1 MLQPRYRPF
10 PTLYLIA
17 LLAIA
22 IGLPIV
28 VTPSHAE
35 SDKTLFVST
44 ATRAGRLAVF
54 DDVWETIQERYYD
67 PTFRGLDWEATRVTF
82 RPAAAEAKS
91 TQDFYELLKRMIA
104 PLKDPHTRVFSP
116 EEKFDW
122 WNPKFV
128 TIGVTVRDVEGS
140 PTVVHVDSKSAA
152 HAAGVRVGDV
162 VISVDNVNA
171 AELIARRAQ
180 HADLSPSARLRL
192 VRGLFDG
199 SAGTRLTL
207 TWKGKEGRVKS
218 ATLQR
223 YWSQRALGF
232 RSSTQNGIVIITLDA
247 FTQTIASDFLK
258 QLPDMIGD
266 ARGIILDLRGNGGG
280 DAEAMAN
287 VASAFL
293 DTGIN
298 LGKFADRSGAGFEL
312 VTTPRLLQLTL
323 PTASSKLPM
332 VVLTSETT
340 SSAAE
345 ILASTLQQQR
355 RARVIGNMT
364 CGCVLAIRNR
374 HTLPDG
380 GLLDVSEFDYKTS
393 EGIRLEGVGITPN
406 DTTMITRAD
415 LYAKRDSAL
424 ERAKKY
430 VAKAIN

>member
-1 MLQPRYRPF
+1 MLHMTYRRF
-10 PTLYLIA
+10 PTIYLTA
-17 LLAIA
+17 LVAIA
-22 IGLPIV
+22 ICLPIALR
-28 VTPSHAE
+28 PSRA

-67 PTFRGLDWEATRVTF
+67 PTFRGLDWDATRLAF
-82 RPAAAEAKS
+82 RPAAADAKS
-91 TQDFYELLKRMIA
+91 TEDFYELLRRMIA

-122 WNPKFV
+122 WNPKFITV
-128 TIGVTVRDVEGS
+128 GVTVRDIEGS
-140 PTVVHVDSKSAA
+140 PTVVHVDPNSTAQ
-152 HAAGVRVGDV
+152 AAGLRVGDV

-171 AELIARRAQ
+171 SELIARRAQ
-180 HADLSPSARLRL
+180 HADLSPMARPRL

-199 SAGTRLTL
+199 NPGTRVTL
-207 TWKGKEGRVKS
+207 TWKRKDGRIKS
-218 ATLQR
+218 TTLQR
-223 YWSQRALGF
+223 YWSQRSLGF
-232 RSSTQNGIVIITLDA
+232 RSTRHDGIVVITLDA
-247 FTQTIASDFLK
+247 FTQSIASDFLK
-258 QLPDMIGD
+258 QLPEMIGN
-266 ARGIILDLRGNGGG
+266 AHGIILDLRGNGGG

-293 DTGIN
+293 GTGIS

-312 VTTPRLLQLTL
+312 VTTPRLLQLSL
-323 PTASSKLPM
+323 PTAARELPM
-332 VVLTSETT
+332 VVLTSEST

-355 RARVIGNMT
+355 RARVIGSMT

-380 GLLDVSEFDYKTS
+380 GVLDVSEFDYKTA

-406 DTTMITRAD
+406 VPITTTRAD
-415 LYAKRDSAL
+415 LYAKRDGTL
-424 ERAKKY
+424 VRAKKY
-430 VAKAIN
+430 LARAIN

>member
-1 MLQPRYRPF
+1 MLQIKFRPV
-10 PTLYLIA
+10 PALYLIV

-22 IGLPIV
+22 IALPIAV
-28 VTPSHAE
+28 RPSHAAT
-35 SDKTLFVST
+35 DKTLFVST

-67 PTFRGLDWEATRVTF
+67 PTFRGLDWEATRVAF

-91 TQDFYELLKRMIA
+91 TRDFYELLRRMIA

-140 PTVVHVDSKSAA
+140 PTVVHVDPKSEAYV
-152 HAAGVRVGDV
+152 AGVRVGDV
-162 VISVDNVNA
+162 VISVDNINSS
-171 AELIARRAQ
+171 EIIERRLK
-180 HADLSPSARLRL
+180 HADVSPMTRLRM

-199 SAGTRLTL
+199 NAGTPLIL
-207 TWKGKEGRVKS
+207 TWKQKNDRIKS

-223 YWSQRALGF
+223 YWSQRSLGF
-232 RSSTQNGIVIITLDA
+232 RSSRQDGIVVITLDA
-247 FTQTIASDFLK
+247 FTQIIASDFLK
-258 QLPDMIGD
+258 QLPEMIGD
-266 ARGIILDLRGNGGG
+266 ARGVILDLRSNGGG

-287 VASAFL
+287 VASGFL

-312 VTTPRLLQLTL
+312 VTTPRILQMSL
-323 PTASSKLPM
+323 PTASRKLPM
-332 VVLTSETT
+332 VVLTSENT

-355 RARVIGNMT
+355 RARVIGSMT

-380 GLLDVSEFDYKTS
+380 GVLDVSEFDYKTA

-406 DTTMITRAD
+406 ETTTITRAD
-415 LYAKRDSAL
+415 LYAKRDSTL
-424 ERAKKY
+424 ERAKRYFTKT
-430 VAKAIN
+430 ID